1 MTAQQLLLTLS
12 YLAAPMVVA
21 ADTTEFCLDGEFN
34 LGARYQG
41 TEPGAN
47 EFVPTVW
54 CVVTEDGSER
64 AVFSGSGKS
73 NPDMDGGWTVALL
86 PPDLVR
92 IVNAEDPPDIE
103 FHGADSR
110 AEALSVR
117 RIDPR
122 RLVEEHQ
129 RTPLGQVS
137 AKIRKG
143 QLHTLRTSAD
153 LPLRGRVPVVWEW
166 SWKDNEHPQLKLH
179 VDGEVFFRA
188 RGSWRNLSDDE
199 AQQRWRVTPGSDPV
213 QVPGEHW
220 PARINMQ
227 RVDVADGVYLIRGVR
242 TGFQHLVV
250 DTAEGLVVADAPAG
264 WVELHQI
271 PPADLVPGL
280 GISGLSERFIDFLA
294 AEFPGRPIRAVA
306 LTHAHDDHAGGA
318 RAFAAADAAVYAPAE
333 NAPFLKTAFNRDNMP
348 HDRFS
353 DVNEDV
359 DVIPVST
366 GVTLDDARN
375 PVRLLS
381 IGASPHGSAAL
392 GVHAVAAGYFFI
404 SDLHVPNSEADT
416 PRVERAATECWF
428 ARWATHN
435 LPPATVVLN
444 SHSVSQTPVS
454 RLENYLQSSSCRA
467 QDDRLRAPS
476 E

>member
-1 MTAQQLLLTLS
+1 LSARTLLLTLS
-12 YLAAPMVVA
+12 CLAAPMVVA

-41 TEPGAN
+41 TEPGVD
-47 EFVPTVW
+47 EFVPTRW
-54 CVVTEDGSER
+54 CVVTEDDAQR

-73 NPDMDGGWTVALL
+73 NPDMKGGWTVALL
-86 PPDLVR
+86 LPDLVR
-92 IVNAEDPPDIE
+92 IVNAEDPPDIG

-129 RTPLGQVS
+129 ATPLGN
-137 AKIRKG
+137 IRVTIREG
-143 QLHTLRTSAD
+143 QLQMLRTSAD

-166 SWKDNEHPQLKLH
+166 SWNDPEHPQLKMQ

-199 AQQRWRVTPGSDPV
+199 SQQRWRATPGADPV

-220 PARINMQ
+220 PSRINMQ

-280 GISGLSERFIDFLA
+280 GS
-294 AEFPGRPIRAVA
+294 
-306 LTHAHDDHAGGA
+306 
-318 RAFAAADAAVYAPAE
+318 
-333 NAPFLKTAFNRDNMP
+333 
-348 HDRFS
+348 
-353 DVNEDV
+353 
-359 DVIPVST
+359 
-366 GVTLDDARN
+366 VTLTLD
-375 PVRLLS
+375 
-381 IGASPHGSAAL
+381 
-392 GVHAVAAGYFFI
+392 
-404 SDLHVPNSEADT
+404 EA
-416 PRVERAATECWF
+416 
-428 ARWATHN
+428 
-435 LPPATVVLN
+435 
-444 SHSVSQTPVS
+444 
-454 RLENYLQSSSCRA
+454 
-467 QDDRLRAPS
+467 
-476 E
+476 